1 VTAQALSL
9 AIASL
14 IGVRFGLTGVALAVT
29 LNQILF
35 YGVELLVLRS
45 NAGFSLRA
53 YLGEALVPVA
63 ASFVM
68 AGAVVLL
75 GRALTGQ
82 RPIFQLLAQVTLGLA
97 IYGGLVFML
106 AQRRLKELR
115 DIARGLRP

>member
-1 VTAQALSL
+1 
-9 AIASL
+9 
-14 IGVRFGLTGVALAVT
+14 
-29 LNQILF
+29 
-35 YGVELLVLRS
+35 
-45 NAGFSLRA
+45 
-53 YLGEALVPVA
+53 
-63 ASFVM
+63 M